1 MLTVM
6 CPNCRHRFRTARCCE
21 PAGGRGGGGGG
32 TSSSSCGQRKEEEEE
47 EEMLD
52 VEARA
57 AVNDDFPTTTTTTTA
72 ATTAAACYVGGL
84 LVPHGYTSGDGAFIN
99 APTIVHGPAAVFQ
112 PGMAH
117 CAPTVGIV
125 NPDVSAM
132 ADHEAPAARLSGAV
146 PRAQTFA
153 RQSPCHATSS
163 LLRSRTSPLNV
174 DDPPSSV
181 IMANYGI
188 ATASERHVATKCE
201 LTDSTVTIS
210 TPGIQSGGYLIQSTE
225 TGILVQ
231 APKAS
236 IEIRPKLNN
245 DAGCL
250 VQDRSSSEDE
260 RLAVSSR
267 YNTEANNIHHRTLVA
282 PPSGCSELPGCR
294 RTLSSRITAENN
306 ETMESR
312 QRKIPCSIRT
322 NGCRC
327 CGDHGDGGTTQ
338 NLCQCHGRPYDA
350 SPLENNSLHNS
361 LLVEPVG
368 GGGVQIQV
376 NATLQLPASLGQ
388 CKVNITATTA
398 ALPASNRMIATESR
412 VRNNFNGG
420 GIVQPDEIVSN
431 NERSD
436 GTPTT
441 PVSWLMPYPWNLDL
455 LDKDINRLCEVK
467 RLLQICGW
475 YHEGI
480 SWQQSENLLK
490 NAPVGRWLMRDSSDS
505 RYTFAVSVQTNRG
518 PTSVRVHYFL
528 ERFRLDAEPRLV
540 LAMPLFDCPI
550 RMLEYYVEYSKRM
563 DEHRR
568 EVWVDY
574 SGQLYSQIYL
584 TKPLVKEVRSLSHL
598 ARLAVHRNKLPTDN
612 LPLSI
617 KNYLAEYPYTL

>member
-6 CPNCRHRFRTARCCE
+6 CPNCRHRFRAARCCE
-21 PAGGRGGGGGG
+21 PGGGG
-32 TSSSSCGQRKEEEEE
+32 TTSSRREEET
-47 EEMLD
+47 
-52 VEARA
+52 RG
-57 AVNDDFPTTTTTTTA
+57 AVDFPVTTTTGAGTTS
-72 ATTAAACYVGGL
+72 CYVGGL
-84 LVPHGYTSGDGAFIN
+84 LVPHGYTSGDGTFIN
-99 APTIVHGPAAVFQ
+99 APTIVHGPAVFQ
-112 PGMAH
+112 SGH

-125 NPDVSAM
+125 KPNTSMAEHDSA
-132 ADHEAPAARLSGAV
+132 PLLSGAI
-146 PRAQTFA
+146 PRAAQT
-153 RQSPCHATSS
+153 RQATS
-163 LLRSRTSPLNV
+163 PPN
-174 DDPPSSV
+174 DPPPSPV
-181 IMANYGI
+181 IMTNYGM
-188 ATASERHVATKCE
+188 AAPAEQHVATKCE

-210 TPGIQSGGYLIQSTE
+210 AAGIQSGGYLIQSTE

-231 APKAS
+231 APEAS
-236 IEIRPKLNN
+236 IEIRPNGNRAL
-245 DAGCL
+245 
-250 VQDRSSSEDE
+250 DRSSTG
-260 RLAVSSR
+260 
-267 YNTEANNIHHRTLVA
+267 YNTETNDVHRALVA

-294 RTLSSRITAENN
+294 RSSLSRVTAESN
-306 ETMESR
+306 ETMEPSR
-312 QRKIPCSIRT
+312 QRRIPCSIRT
-322 NGCRC
+322 NGCCC
-327 CGDHGDGGTTQ
+327 CGTDGGRIQ
-338 NLCQCHGRPYDA
+338 NLCHGRSRCDA
-350 SPLENNSLHNS
+350 SALEDDHDS

-368 GGGVQIQV
+368 GGSVQIQV

-398 ALPASNRMIATESR
+398 ALPASTSRVIATETR

-420 GIVQPDEIVSN
+420 GIVQPDEIVN

-441 PVSWLMPYPWNLDL
+441 PVSWLMPYPWSLDTYL

-467 RLLQICGW
+467 RLLQIGGW

-550 RMLEYYVEYSKRM
+550 RMLEHYVEYSKKM

-617 KNYLAEYPYTL
+617 RNYLAEYPYTL

>member
-1 MLTVM
+1 ML
-6 CPNCRHRFRTARCCE
+6 A
-21 PAGGRGGGGGG
+21 
-32 TSSSSCGQRKEEEEE
+32 EETK
-47 EEMLD
+47 
-52 VEARA
+52 
-57 AVNDDFPTTTTTTTA
+57 AVNAGFPATTTTTA
-72 ATTAAACYVGGL
+72 ATAPTTAACFVGGL
-84 LVPHGYTSGDGAFIN
+84 LVPHGYTSGDGTFIN
-99 APTIVHGPAAVFQ
+99 APTIVHGPAVFQ
-112 PGMAH
+112 SGMTH

-125 NPDVSAM
+125 SPDVTTM
-132 ADHEAPAARLSGAV
+132 ADHAPRLSGAI
-146 PRAQTFA
+146 PRSQAFA
-153 RQSPCHATSS
+153 RQSSCHAASSLLHSSRTSS
-163 LLRSRTSPLNV
+163 LNEPHSPVIV
-174 DDPPSSV
+174 D
-181 IMANYGI
+181 YGI
-188 ATASERHVATKCE
+188 TTPTEQHVATKCE

-236 IEIRPKLNN
+236 IEIRPKLN
-245 DAGCL
+245 DGSCL
-250 VQDRSSSEDE
+250 LQDKSLEDE
-260 RLAVSSR
+260 RLTAST
-267 YNTEANNIHHRTLVA
+267 YNTEANNIHRTLVA

-294 RTLSSRITAENN
+294 RTPLSRITTESN

-322 NGCRC
+322 NSCCC
-327 CGDHGDGGTTQ
+327 CGGNGDGGTVQ

-350 SPLENNSLHNS
+350 SSLEDNHDS

-398 ALPASNRMIATESR
+398 ALSTSNRMIATESR

-420 GIVQPDEIVSN
+420 GIVHPDEIVNN

-441 PVSWLMPYPWNLDL
+441 PVSWLMPYPWNLDTYL
-455 LDKDINRLCEVK
+455 IDKDINRLCEVK

-518 PTSVRVHYFL
+518 PTSVRVYYFL

-540 LAMPLFDCPI
+540 LTMPLFDCPI
-550 RMLEYYVEYSKRM
+550 RMLEHYVEYSKKM

>member
-1 MLTVM
+1 
-6 CPNCRHRFRTARCCE
+6 
-21 PAGGRGGGGGG
+21 
-32 TSSSSCGQRKEEEEE
+32 
-47 EEMLD
+47 MLD
-52 VEARA
+52 EETRT
-57 AVNDDFPTTTTTTTA
+57 VNAGFPATTTTTA
-72 ATTAAACYVGGL
+72 ATAPTTAACYVGGL
-84 LVPHGYTSGDGAFIN
+84 LVPHGYTSGDGTFIN
-99 APTIVHGPAAVFQ
+99 APTIVHGPAVFQ
-112 PGMAH
+112 SNM
-117 CAPTVGIV
+117 APTVGIV
-125 NPDVSAM
+125 NSDATTMPD
-132 ADHEAPAARLSGAV
+132 HTPRLSGAI
-146 PRAQTFA
+146 PRTQTFA
-153 RQSPCHATSS
+153 RQSPCHVTSS
-163 LLRSRTSPLNV
+163 LLHSSRSTSSNDSHSP
-174 DDPPSSV
+174 V
-181 IMANYGI
+181 IMDYGI
-188 ATASERHVATKCE
+188 ATTAEQHVATKCE

-236 IEIRPKLNN
+236 IEIRPKLNE
-245 DAGCL
+245 DSCL
-250 VQDRSSSEDE
+250 LQDKSLEDE
-260 RLAVSSR
+260 RLIASR
-267 YNTEANNIHHRTLVA
+267 YDTEANNNIHRTLVP

-294 RTLSSRITAENN
+294 RTPLSRITAENN
-306 ETMESR
+306 ETTESR

-322 NGCRC
+322 NGSC
-327 CGDHGDGGTTQ
+327 CCAGNAETIQ
-338 NLCQCHGRPYDA
+338 NLCHGRSSDA
-350 SPLENNSLHNS
+350 PSLESNHDS
-361 LLVEPVG
+361 LLVKPMG

-398 ALPASNRMIATESR
+398 ALPTSNRMVATESR
-412 VRNNFNGG
+412 IRNNFNGG
-420 GIVQPDEIVSN
+420 GIVQSDEIINN

-441 PVSWLMPYPWNLDL
+441 PVSWLMPYPWNLDTYL
-455 LDKDINRLCEVK
+455 MDKDFNRLCEVK

-550 RMLEYYVEYSKRM
+550 RMLEHYVEYSKKM